1 MLYLM
6 SVADNGRQMCRWN
19 RETGLFAAAELVL
32 RVVKRLEQLDPCW
45 ILPMHGGSLPREVW
59 PQYVDGLR
67 SEPFAF
73 EGKVFGR
80 ILPS

>member
-6 SVADNGRQMCRWN
+6 SVADNGRQMCQWY

-45 ILPMHGGSLPREVW
+45 IHPMHGGSLPREVW